1 MKKIFLP
8 ALFAVCLI
16 TGIASAEPL
25 YKIFLKNGKT
35 IMAEEIEQDESSV
48 TIYTPYGRI
57 ELQNS
62 QVKSILEIARIE
74 EKKEE
79 PAPEAQKPEPLKPE
93 TPAQPEQKTPPDGPP
108 VNEPVIAPPASEPK
122 IAESA
127 EPPAVTALPPFP
139 STALSEKTDDQL
151 RIDALL
157 TALAAKQEIDKN
169 SSELAGLAK
178 TNSKY
183 LIQLLDA
190 DKDIYSYWAA
200 FGLSKL
206 DNETVGNAF
215 LQRLNHPYS
224 DTRGIIVTKLG
235 TWKNNST
242 VRETFKINFTLETN
256 TSVKLRYIYGIKDL
270 HITECIDALFQ
281 CMQGQDP
288 TIATKARET
297 IVSLVKYAE
306 KAREPL
312 DIVSIINDHI
322 SLSTSEAFMIEL
334 IKLIG
339 DLKAP
344 EYYESLK
351 KLVDKRSEKLTLEVI
366 KALRKFEDKSL
377 TRYFT
382 EIYEAESS
390 ENIRIA
396 AIKAIDKTKDSRSV
410 DFLIEKLAN
419 PSTTEL
425 VKDAVVHALENISKQ
440 NFNYDVELWRGWWK
454 KMTTPE

>member
-1 MKKIFLP
+1 MKKLFLS
-8 ALFAVCLI
+8 ALFALCLF

-62 QVKSILEIARIE
+62 QITSILEIARIE

-79 PAPEAQKPEPLKPE
+79 PAPEPQKPEV
-93 TPAQPEQKTPPDGPP
+93 PAQPEQKIPPDGQP
-108 VNEPVIAPPASEPK
+108 VKEPVTAPPAPEPK

-127 EPPAVTALPPFP
+127 EPPPATPLPPFP
-139 STALSEKTDDQL
+139 STLSSEKTNEQL
-151 RIDALL
+151 RIDAILM
-157 TALAAKQEIDKN
+157 ALAAKQEIDKN
-169 SSELAGLAK
+169 SNELAVLAK
-178 TNSKY
+178 TNRTY

-206 DNETVGNAF
+206 DNETIGNTF
-215 LQRLNHPYS
+215 LKRLNHPYS
-224 DTRGIIVTKLG
+224 DTRGIMVTKLG
-235 TWKNNST
+235 TWKNNAA
-242 VRETFKINFTLETN
+242 VRETFKINFSLETN
-256 TSVKLRYIYGIKDL
+256 NAVKLRYIYGIKDL

-281 CMQGQDP
+281 CMQGQDT
-288 TIATKARET
+288 TIAAKARET
-297 IVSLVKYAE
+297 IVSLAKYAE
-306 KAREPL
+306 KTREPL
-312 DIVSIINDHI
+312 DIVSVINDQI
-322 SLSTSEAFMIEL
+322 ALSTSETFMMEL
-334 IKLIG
+334 VKLIG

-344 EYYESLK
+344 EYYDSLK
-351 KLVDKRSEKLTLEVI
+351 KLVEKRSEKLTIEVI
-366 KALRKFEDKSL
+366 KALKKFEDKSL

-382 EIYEAESS
+382 EIYESETS
-390 ENIRIA
+390 ENIRIS
-396 AIKAIDKTKDSRSV
+396 AIKAIDKTKDSRSI

-440 NFNYDVELWRGWWK
+440 NFNYDVEQWREWWK
-454 KMTTPE
+454 KMTTAE